1 MSLLN
6 QLVSLSVSERL
17 VQLERLENKEIIP
30 GDFEGSV
37 RASWVRL
44 ADDGTA
50 VVSYNDKEYTTKP
63 LGLTSIRVGTEVEL
77 THAKGVYYSKY

>member
-6 QLVSLSVSERL
+6 QLVNLSTSERL
-17 VQLERLENKEIIP
+17 VQLERLEKNEVIP

-50 VVSYNDKEYTTKP
+50 VVGYNDKEYTTKP
-63 LGLTSIRVGTEVEL
+63 IGLTSIRAGTEVEL

>member
-6 QLVSLSVSERL
+6 QLIQLSVSERL
-17 VQLERLENKEIIP
+17 VQLERLQSRETIP

-37 RASWVRL
+37 RAFWVKL
-44 ADDGTA
+44 SDDGTA
-50 VVSYNDKEYTTKP
+50 IVSYNDKDYRTKP
-63 LGLTSIRVGTEVEL
+63 IGLTSIRAGTEVEL